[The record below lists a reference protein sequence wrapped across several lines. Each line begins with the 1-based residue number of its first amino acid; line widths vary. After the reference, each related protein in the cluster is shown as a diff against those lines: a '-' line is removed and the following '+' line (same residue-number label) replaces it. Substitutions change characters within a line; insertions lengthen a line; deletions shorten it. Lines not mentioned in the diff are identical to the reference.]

1 MRLALFQPDI
11 PQNTG
16 AMLRLGACLGVPVDI
31 IEPCGFPFGDK
42 GLRRAGLDYLDQVDL
57 TRHISWAAFG
67 SARGALRRG
76 RLLLMTTTGDC
87 CYTDFG
93 FAAGDT
99 IMMGRES
106 AGVPEDVHAQAD
118 ARLIIPMA
126 DGARSLN
133 VALAAALALGE
144 ALRQTG
150 EYPSTHQARVQRAS
164 G

>member
-31 IEPCGFPFGDK
+31 IEPCGFPFSDK

-57 TRHISWAAFG
+57 TRHVSWAAFNG
-67 SARGALRRG
+67 ARLAARRG
-76 RLLLMTTTGDC
+76 RLVLMTTTGEGT
-87 CYTDFG
+87 YTDFG

-106 AGVPEDVHAQAD
+106 AGVPDEVHAQAD
-118 ARLIIPMA
+118 ARLKIPMA
-126 DGARSLN
+126 EGARSLN

-150 EYPSTHQARVQRAS
+150 EQPSTRQARVQIA
-164 G
+164 GG